1 MWDLR
6 TPSGWFFALIGLI
19 LVSTGLFRPD
29 LRAPLT
35 ELNVNLYS
43 GITLIVFGGALLLL
57 AHRAL

>member
-19 LVSTGLFRPD
+19 LVAAGLLRPD

-35 ELNVNLYS
+35 DLNVNLYG
-43 GITLIVFGGALLLL
+43 GITLIVFGGVLLLL
-57 AHRAL
+57 ARKTL